1 MASSRSSCSRSY
13 LAAGELIRVRE
24 NDERKTRSLALVRQ
38 PHTTVRFRRMRV
50 RTGMRSIPC
59 AATPWSMVRVHDIAI
74 ACTRLGIISTP
85 YHGSY
90 HVRCLFEG
98 VPVLVGCTL
107 YTRPRPRCLFTG
119 CLFTDRGSGN
129 QSAQRSFEHRYRSAT
144 GARGSRVCSVLLRLP
159 RLAGLDGCEVRPCVF
174 HVCARVSRVCP
185 GSPESYFYRYCTSVR
200 FLPKGAG
207 GGFIS
212 GFVPYPHNTLIP
224 N

>member
-1 MASSRSSCSRSY
+1 MNGRREASRWSGSPILPYGFGVCACVPVCGPSHAPPRHGAWSASTISPSHAHALALLAHHTTALTMSDVCSRVFRSSSGVLCTPGRAHGVF
-13 LAAGELIRVRE
+13 LPGVFLPIADRV
-24 NDERKTRSLALVRQ
+24 TR
-38 PHTTVRFRRMRV
+38 
-50 RTGMRSIPC
+50 
-59 AATPWSMVRVHDIAI
+59 
-74 ACTRLGIISTP
+74 
-85 YHGSY
+85 
-90 HVRCLFEG
+90 
-98 VPVLVGCTL
+98 
-107 YTRPRPRCLFTG
+107 
-119 CLFTDRGSGN
+119 
-129 QSAQRSFEHRYRSAT
+129 AQRSFEHRYRSAT

-174 HVCARVSRVCP
+174 HVCARVSRVGP